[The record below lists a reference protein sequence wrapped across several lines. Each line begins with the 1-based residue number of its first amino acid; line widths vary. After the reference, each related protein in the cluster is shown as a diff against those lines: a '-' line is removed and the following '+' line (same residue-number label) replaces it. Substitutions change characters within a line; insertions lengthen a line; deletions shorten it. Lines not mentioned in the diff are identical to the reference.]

1 MDTIK
6 DKTISTRSAELLA
19 HFNGAEQFCFTVG
32 EAQAV
37 LSGSKPDA
45 VRRLLSDMT
54 RRGLL
59 LRLKEGLYHVIPY
72 EKDPDTFVPDWHL
85 VAGCLAGDVDHY
97 IGYYSALQ
105 IHSLITQPS
114 LREQI
119 VVNRQ
124 LKPAVLTV
132 KDVPFQFIYHNTQH
146 FFGAKSTWVD
156 SYNKVRYSDLEKTFV
171 DCLFK
176 PDYGG
181 GIGEIAKALFKSREK
196 LDYGKLLD
204 YARRFGS
211 QAVVKRLGFLLELLE
226 VNHPAVEELHK
237 LRTDAVVL
245 LEPSYAA
252 QGRILSRWSLRQNV
266 DTEPIVSSL
275 TT

>member
-1 MDTIK
+1 MDTK
-6 DKTISTRSAELLA
+6 YKNISVQSAELLR
-19 HFNGAEQFCFTVG
+19 HFAEASQSCFSIGDAYQALPRSSRGAVKE
-32 EAQAV
+32 
-37 LSGSKPDA
+37 
-45 VRRLLSDMT
+45 LLSDMT

-59 LRLKEGLYHVIPY
+59 MRLKEGVYHVIPY

-85 VAGCLAGDVDHY
+85 VAGCLVGNADYY

-124 LKPAVLTV
+124 IKPGVLTV
-132 KDVPFQFIYHNTQH
+132 RDVPFQFIYHNTRH
-146 FFGAKSTWVD
+146 FFGAKSTWID
-156 SYNKVRYSDLEKTFV
+156 SFNKVRCSDLEKTFV

-181 GIGEIAKALFKSREK
+181 GITEIAKALFKSREK
-196 LDYGKLLD
+196 LDYKKLTD
-204 YARRFGS
+204 YAQRFGS

-226 VNHPAVEELHK
+226 VNDPAVEQLHG

-252 QGRILSRWSLRQNV
+252 EGRILSRWSLRQNM
-266 DTEPIVSSL
+266 DTEAITSAL
-275 TT
+275 FT

>member
-1 MDTIK
+1 MDTIY
-6 DKTISTRSAELLA
+6 KTTSKQSAELLA
-19 HFNGAEQFCFTVG
+19 YFNDSGQPCFTVG

-37 LSGSKPDA
+37 LSGSKPDT

-59 LRLKEGLYHVIPY
+59 MRLKEGVYHVIPY

-85 VAGCLAGDVDHY
+85 VAGCLVGNADYY

-114 LREQI
+114 LREQV

-146 FFGAKSTWVD
+146 FFGAKSTWID
-156 SYNKVRYSDLEKTFV
+156 PYNKVRCSDLEKTFI
-171 DCLFK
+171 DCLFR

-181 GIGEIAKALFKSREK
+181 GITEIAKALFKSREK
-196 LDYGKLLD
+196 LDYKRLLD
-204 YARRFGS
+204 YAQQFGS

-226 VNHPAVEELHK
+226 VNDPVVEEMHR

-252 QGRILSRWSLRQNV
+252 EGRILSRWSLRQNM
-266 DTEPIVSSL
+266 DTEAITSALS
-275 TT
+275 T